1 MQPTK
6 ILKIVILTTLIIE
19 VSLVKF
25 YNPVFAGPVEDFQY
39 TKEITELIAKG
50 DLNSSVL
57 ILEKIEDNTLKQ
69 TMLVRLVGE
78 FIQKGELNSA
88 DPLLE
93 KIEDKDLK
101 QSMLVGLATAYIK
114 KGEFGS
120 VEALLEKIED
130 KTFKDTL
137 AAAAMRG
144 CLEKGEIKNASEFLL
159 HVEDENILTAGFLGI
174 LSEYWSEKGFLGT
187 SWFVL
192 RFTFSGKIFQIKW

>member
-1 MQPTK
+1 MRTTK
-6 ILKIVILTTLIIE
+6 MLKIAILTPLIIGI
-19 VSLVKF
+19 SLVKF

-57 ILEKIEDNTLKQ
+57 ILEKIENKSLKQ
-69 TMLVRLVGE
+69 TMLVRLAGE
-78 FIQKGELNSA
+78 FIQKGESNSA
-88 DPLLE
+88 EPLLE
-93 KIEDKDLK
+93 KIEDKRLK
-101 QSMLVGLATAYIK
+101 QTMLVALTGSYIS
-114 KGEFGS
+114 KGEFSS

-130 KTFKDTL
+130 KPLKDTL
-137 AAAAMRG
+137 AAVAMKG
-144 CLEKGEIKNASEFLL
+144 CLDKGEIKNASEFLL
-159 HVEDENILTAGFLGI
+159 LVEDENILTAGFLGL